1 MAMRAAAVA
10 AAALL
15 VACSCVA
22 TSQGAAFDVA
32 LWRRNSTLDKNVQ
45 RSQRNVLCECLTE
58 GEPDCWSS
66 VLGTECRL
74 RGSRLALGPVLV
86 ARDGFSA
93 RKALLLVSQV
103 D

>member
-1 MAMRAAAVA
+1 MAVRAAAIA

-15 VACSCVA
+15 VACNCVA
-22 TSQGAAFDVA
+22 TSQAAAFDVA

-66 VLGTECRL
+66 KLWGRVHNW
-74 RGSRLALGPVLV
+74 GSRLVLGPVLE
-86 ARDGFSA
+86 ARGLGACREDA
-93 RKALLLVSQV
+93 RLSQV